1 MRYCFGV
8 DIGGTTIKI
17 GLFSVE
23 GEILDKWEIYT
34 RKEDHGDHILPDIAD
49 EILKKMKEKGMDASE
64 VEGIGVGVPAPV
76 KANGDV
82 FKTANLGWG
91 YKNVKKELS
100 ALTGG
105 MHIEAAN
112 DANMAAMGEMWLGA
126 GKGET
131 DLVMVTLGTGV
142 GGGIIVDGKMLVGS
156 SGACGEIGHI
166 CVNPNETGTC
176 GCGLHGCLEYY
187 ASATGIARLARKR
200 LAKNNDRSILRKRK
214 VNAKTVFDAVK
225 SGDKVAIEVA
235 EEFGEY
241 LGHGLATVAVL
252 SNPSLIVIGGGVSKA
267 GKVLLPFVEKPYRK
281 YAFFADRDVR
291 FALAEL
297 GNDAGICGAAR
308 QVLG

>member
-8 DIGGTTIKI
+8 DIGGTTVKI

-49 EILKKMKEKGMDASE
+49 EILKKMKEKEMDISD

-76 KANGDV
+76 KSNGDV

-100 ALTGG
+100 ELTGG

-166 CVNPNETGTC
+166 CVNPDETGTC

-187 ASATGIARLARKR
+187 ASATGIARMAKKR
-200 LAKNNDRSILRKRK
+200 LEKNNDKSILRKRK

-235 EEFGEY
+235 EKFGEY
-241 LGHGLATVAVL
+241 LGRGLATVTVL

-308 QVLG
+308 LVLG